1 MSNNGQF
8 HLDQKLPF
16 LNQYQNN
23 WARCTF
29 TLLSPT
35 TVALAQDRIGFA
47 QCINRTQTGMG
58 TTGGIRNYSSLST
71 GRPKIEKATALSKM
85 DIWKYKTPRGH
96 LTIHLDPWT
105 SFLWAVVPSSMARW
119 DTNSSNSNFAKS
131 TEACKLN
138 HYGRVT
144 FNLKEKLILEGN
156 AEGPRPLKA
165 LPPVIWGG
173 YIGFE
178 KLVYLWSLCE
188 KRTINTHEKFRG
200 KWKMD

>member
-1 MSNNGQF
+1 
-8 HLDQKLPF
+8 
-16 LNQYQNN
+16 
-23 WARCTF
+23 
-29 TLLSPT
+29 
-35 TVALAQDRIGFA
+35 
-47 QCINRTQTGMG
+47 MG
-58 TTGGIRNYSSLST
+58 TTGGIRNHSSLST
-71 GRPKIEKATALSKM
+71 GRPKIQKATALSEM
-85 DIWKYKTPRGH
+85 DIWKYKTLRGH

-105 SFLWAVVPSSMARW
+105 SFLWAVVPSSMDRW

-173 YIGFE
+173 HIGFE
-178 KLVYLWSLCE
+178 KLVYLWSVCE

-200 KWKMD
+200 KWKMAHIRTYTRLYIYMCPKGFKFQTTRHIWSAVTDSLRVWNRTRKKSKRIKDSEGSKG